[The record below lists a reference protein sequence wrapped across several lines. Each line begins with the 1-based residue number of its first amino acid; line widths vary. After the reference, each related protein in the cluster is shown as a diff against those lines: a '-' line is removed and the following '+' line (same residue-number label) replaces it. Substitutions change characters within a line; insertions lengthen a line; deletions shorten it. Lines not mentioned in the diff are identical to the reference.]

1 MTFDDLHISVPAIY
15 AQMGY
20 KDSVPDADILKE
32 MVATL
37 KEIKTILRP
46 QYNFFIADG
55 SLNIEDSTLTVT
67 SLQTAEPMTVTFD
80 VGKIIARQLRETEA
94 YALFVAT
101 AGMEFESYL
110 HRLKADGDM
119 VRLFIADSVGSVIA
133 ECAADEME
141 KALQKQID
149 GRGWKRTNRF
159 SPGYCGWHVSQQQL
173 LFPLFGEAEPCG
185 VTLSSSSL
193 MTPIKSVSGVIG
205 LGRDARYM
213 DYSCGLCDYK
223 QCYKRKQLSPSG
235 VKSKE

>member
-1 MTFDDLHISVPAIY
+1 MTFDDLHISIPAIY

-37 KEIKTILRP
+37 KEIKEILRP
-46 QYNFFIADG
+46 GYSFFIADG

-67 SLQTAEPMTVTFD
+67 SSQAVEAMTTTFD
-80 VGKIIARQLRETEA
+80 IGKIIARQLRGTEA

-101 AGMEFESYL
+101 AGMELEDYL
-110 HRLKADGDM
+110 RRLKDADDM
-119 VRLFIADSVGSVIA
+119 VKLFIADSVGSVIA

-149 GRGWKRTNRF
+149 ERGWKRTNRF

-173 LFPLFGEAEPCG
+173 LFPLFGGEPPCG
-185 VTLSSSSL
+185 ITLSASSL

-213 DYSCGLCDYK
+213 EYSCGLCDYK
-223 QCYKRKQLSPSG
+223 QCYKRK
-235 VKSKE
+235 